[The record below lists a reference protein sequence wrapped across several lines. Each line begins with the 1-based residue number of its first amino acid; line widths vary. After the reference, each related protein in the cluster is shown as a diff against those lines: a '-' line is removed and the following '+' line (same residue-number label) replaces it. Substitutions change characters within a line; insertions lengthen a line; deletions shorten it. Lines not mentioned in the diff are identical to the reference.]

1 MKSTIQMLCAAALLA
16 LLLSGCRTNNTT
28 NPTTEMTTVPVT
40 TETTMPETQPTT
52 LPTTQ
57 PTTQP
62 TTEMTTEPAD
72 AATDTTEN
80 DINGRAAQPTSAST
94 PQNSV
99 AGKIATVPSTSA
111 SKK

>member
-1 MKSTIQMLCAAALLA
+1 MKSTFQMLCAAALLA

-57 PTTQP
+57 PTT
-62 TTEMTTEPAD
+62 EMTTEPAD

-99 AGKIATVPSTSA
+99 AGKTATVPSTSA
-111 SKK
+111 SMK

>member
-16 LLLSGCRTNNTT
+16 LLLSGCRTNNAT
-28 NPTTEMTTVPVT
+28 NPATEMTTVPVT

-52 LPTTQ
+52 L

-99 AGKIATVPSTSA
+99 AGKTATVPSTSA
-111 SKK
+111 SMK

>member
-16 LLLSGCRTNNTT
+16 LLLSGCRTNNTA

-52 LPTTQ
+52 L

-99 AGKIATVPSTSA
+99 AGKTATVPSTSA

>member
-57 PTTQP
+57 PTT
-62 TTEMTTEPAD
+62 EMTTEPAD

-99 AGKIATVPSTSA
+99 AGKTATVPSISA
-111 SKK
+111 SMK

>member
-16 LLLSGCRTNNTT
+16 LLLSGCRTNNAT

-52 LPTTQ
+52 L

-94 PQNSV
+94 PQKSV
-99 AGKIATVPSTSA
+99 AGKTATVPSTPA

>member
-16 LLLSGCRTNNTT
+16 LLLSGCRTNNAT

-57 PTTQP
+57 PTT
-62 TTEMTTEPAD
+62 EMTTEPAD
-72 AATDTTEN
+72 AATDTTEK

-99 AGKIATVPSTSA
+99 AGKTATVPSTSA

>member
-28 NPTTEMTTVPVT
+28 NPTTE
-40 TETTMPETQPTT
+40 
-52 LPTTQ
+52 
-57 PTTQP
+57 
-62 TTEMTTEPAD
+62 
-72 AATDTTEN
+72 N

-99 AGKIATVPSTSA
+99 AGKTATVPSTSA
-111 SKK
+111 SMK

>member
-16 LLLSGCRTNNTT
+16 LLLSGCRTNNAT

-57 PTTQP
+57 PTT
-62 TTEMTTEPAD
+62 EMTTEPAD
-72 AATDTTEN
+72 AATDTTET

-99 AGKIATVPSTSA
+99 AGKTATVPSTSA
-111 SKK
+111 SMK

>member
-28 NPTTEMTTVPVT
+28 NPTTEMTTVPVI

-52 LPTTQ
+52 L

-99 AGKIATVPSTSA
+99 AGKTATVPSTSA
-111 SKK
+111 SMK

>member
-57 PTTQP
+57 PTT
-62 TTEMTTEPAD
+62 EMTTEPAG

-99 AGKIATVPSTSA
+99 AGKTATVPSTSA

>member
-16 LLLSGCRTNNTT
+16 LLLSGCRTNNTA

-57 PTTQP
+57 PTT
-62 TTEMTTEPAD
+62 EMTTEPAD

-80 DINGRAAQPTSAST
+80 GINGRAAQPTSAST

-99 AGKIATVPSTSA
+99 AGKTATVPSTSA

>member
-16 LLLSGCRTNNTT
+16 LLLSGCRTNNAT

-40 TETTMPETQPTT
+40 TETTMPETQPTP
-52 LPTTQ
+52 L

-99 AGKIATVPSTSA
+99 AGKTATVPSTSA
-111 SKK
+111 SMK

>member
-16 LLLSGCRTNNTT
+16 LLLSGCRTNNAT

-52 LPTTQ
+52 L

-94 PQNSV
+94 PQTSV
-99 AGKIATVPSTSA
+99 AGKTATVPSTSA
-111 SKK
+111 SMK

>member
-57 PTTQP
+57 PTT
-62 TTEMTTEPAD
+62 EMTTEPAD

-99 AGKIATVPSTSA
+99 AGKTTTVPSTSA
-111 SKK
+111 SMK

>member
-1 MKSTIQMLCAAALLA
+1 MKATIQMLCAAALLV
-16 LLLSGCRTNNTT
+16 LLLSGCRSNMTSTNS
-28 NPTTEMTTVPVT
+28 TTEMTTVPVT

-52 LPTTQ
+52 V

-62 TTEMTTEPAD
+62 TTEMTTQPTDD
-72 AATDTTEN
+72 ATTDTTEN

-99 AGKIATVPSTSA
+99 AGKIATAPSTSA
-111 SKK
+111 SIK

>member
-57 PTTQP
+57 PTT
-62 TTEMTTEPAD
+62 EMTTEPAD

-80 DINGRAAQPTSAST
+80 DINGRAAQPTSAPT

-99 AGKIATVPSTSA
+99 AGKTATVPSTSA
-111 SKK
+111 SMK

>member
-57 PTTQP
+57 PTT
-62 TTEMTTEPAD
+62 EMTTEPTD
-72 AATDTTEN
+72 AATDTTGN
-80 DINGRAAQPTSAST
+80 DINGRASQPTSAST

-99 AGKIATVPSTSA
+99 AGKTATVPSTSA
-111 SKK
+111 SMK

>member
-16 LLLSGCRTNNTT
+16 LLLSGCRTNNAT

-57 PTTQP
+57 PTT
-62 TTEMTTEPAD
+62 EMTTEPGD

-99 AGKIATVPSTSA
+99 AGKTATVPSTSA
-111 SKK
+111 SMK

>member
-57 PTTQP
+57 PTT
-62 TTEMTTEPAD
+62 EMTTEPAD

-99 AGKIATVPSTSA
+99 AGKTATVPSTSA

>member
-57 PTTQP
+57 PTT
-62 TTEMTTEPAD
+62 EMTTEPAD

-99 AGKIATVPSTSA
+99 AGKTATVPSTSA
-111 SKK
+111 SMK

>member
-57 PTTQP
+57 PTI
-62 TTEMTTEPAD
+62 EMTTEPAD

-99 AGKIATVPSTSA
+99 AGKTATVPSTSA

>member
-16 LLLSGCRTNNTT
+16 LLLSGCRTNNTA

-57 PTTQP
+57 S

-80 DINGRAAQPTSAST
+80 DINGRAAQPTPAST

-99 AGKIATVPSTSA
+99 AGKTATVPSTSA
-111 SKK
+111 SMK

>member
-16 LLLSGCRTNNTT
+16 LLLSGCRTNNAT

-52 LPTTQ
+52 L

-99 AGKIATVPSTSA
+99 AGKTATVPSTSA
-111 SKK
+111 SMK

>member
-57 PTTQP
+57 PTT
-62 TTEMTTEPAD
+62 EMTTEPAD

-80 DINGRAAQPTSAST
+80 DINGRAAQPTSVST

-99 AGKIATVPSTSA
+99 AGKTATVPSTSA
-111 SKK
+111 SMK

>member
-57 PTTQP
+57 PTT
-62 TTEMTTEPAD
+62 EMTTEPAD

-80 DINGRAAQPTSAST
+80 DINGRAAQPTSASM

-99 AGKIATVPSTSA
+99 AGKTATVPSTSA
-111 SKK
+111 SMK

>member
-57 PTTQP
+57 PTT
-62 TTEMTTEPAD
+62 EMTTEPAD

-99 AGKIATVPSTSA
+99 AGKTATLPSTSA

>member
-57 PTTQP
+57 PTT
-62 TTEMTTEPAD
+62 EMTTEPAD

-80 DINGRAAQPTSAST
+80 DINGRADQPTSAST

-99 AGKIATVPSTSA
+99 AGKTATVPSTSA
-111 SKK
+111 SMK

>member
-16 LLLSGCRTNNTT
+16 LLLSGCRTNNAT

-52 LPTTQ
+52 L

-99 AGKIATVPSTSA
+99 AGKTATVPSTSA

>member
-28 NPTTEMTTVPVT
+28 NPTTETTTVPVT

-52 LPTTQ
+52 L

-99 AGKIATVPSTSA
+99 AGKTATVPSTSA
-111 SKK
+111 SMK